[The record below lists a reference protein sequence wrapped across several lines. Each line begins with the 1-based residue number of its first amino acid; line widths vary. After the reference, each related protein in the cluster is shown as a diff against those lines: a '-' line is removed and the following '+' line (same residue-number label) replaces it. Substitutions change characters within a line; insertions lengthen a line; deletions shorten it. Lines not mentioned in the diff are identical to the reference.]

1 MQRSAGDRQQ
11 LHQVTAEVDS
21 ACCDVVASEWDDEMG
36 EEAFADLAAGVDWDE
51 DFDSEPD
58 SKKMKM
64 SS

>member
-1 MQRSAGDRQQ
+1 MR
-11 LHQVTAEVDS
+11 LHQGSAEADS
-21 ACCDVVASEWDDEMG
+21 ACCDVASLEWDDEMG
-36 EEAFADLAAGVDWDE
+36 DEAFADLAAGVDWDE

>member
-1 MQRSAGDRQQ
+1 M
-11 LHQVTAEVDS
+11 
-21 ACCDVVASEWDDEMG
+21 ASLEWDDEMG
-36 EEAFADLAAGVDWDE
+36 DEAFADLAAGVDWDE